1 MRAVNE
7 SDEIPQGTAAVARKE
22 LFNSLLNVNG
32 QIAADI
38 VQDLSDV
45 GISNIRTE
53 DKNVKCDFVE
63 HMVIYV

>member
-7 SDEIPQGTAAVARKE
+7 SDEISQGTAAVARKE

-45 GISNIRTE
+45 GISNTRTE
-53 DKNVKCDFVE
+53 DNAKCDFVE

>member
-22 LFNSLLNVNG
+22 LFNYLLNVNG

-45 GISNIRTE
+45 GISNTTTE
-53 DKNVKCDFVE
+53 DKNAKCDFVE